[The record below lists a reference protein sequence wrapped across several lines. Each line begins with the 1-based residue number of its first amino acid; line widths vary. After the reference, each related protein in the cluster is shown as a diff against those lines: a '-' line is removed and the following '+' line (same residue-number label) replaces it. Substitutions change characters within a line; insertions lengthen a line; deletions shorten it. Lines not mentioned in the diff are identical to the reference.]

1 MQILETKV
9 SLFPGRR
16 RLTFKKLNLDSSHVG
31 NEGVHSLC
39 LADDVITLTGPQEL
53 ANADLKFSSLDLSG
67 NDFTESD
74 ELAAGPLLAR
84 LVRNHT
90 KLQDLNVSISKLWSA
105 DLCTFFRS
113 LAEPGN
119 EMSLV
124 S

>member
-1 MQILETKV
+1 LDATSKDRKAGIFSESCYNAIAQSQDWIFFKMQILETKV

-53 ANADLKFSSLDLSG
+53 ANADLKISSLDLSG

-90 KLQDLNVSISKLWSA
+90 K
-105 DLCTFFRS
+105 
-113 LAEPGN
+113 
-119 EMSLV
+119 
-124 S
+124 